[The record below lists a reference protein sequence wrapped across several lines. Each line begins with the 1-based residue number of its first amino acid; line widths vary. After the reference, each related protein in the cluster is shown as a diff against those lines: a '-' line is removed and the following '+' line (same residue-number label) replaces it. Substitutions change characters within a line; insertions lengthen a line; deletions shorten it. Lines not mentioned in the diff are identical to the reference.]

1 MATISITPM
10 LNEKT
15 NEMTYITAIQNTSK
29 NFQYNASKIME
40 CLPHIPKG
48 NYVKLPDNSEQIH
61 LVSSELPYKVLP
73 RLTDNGTIMLELTI
87 DQFIDLRHKL
97 SS

>member
-15 NEMTYITAIQNTSK
+15 NEMTYITAIKHPDKK
-29 NFQYNASKIME
+29 NQDNEDEIMG
-40 CLPHIPKG
+40 CLPHVPKG

-61 LVSSELPYKVLP
+61 FVSSELPYKVLP
-73 RLTDNGTIMLELTI
+73 RLTGNGTIILELTI
-87 DQFIDLRHKL
+87 DQFVDLRHKL